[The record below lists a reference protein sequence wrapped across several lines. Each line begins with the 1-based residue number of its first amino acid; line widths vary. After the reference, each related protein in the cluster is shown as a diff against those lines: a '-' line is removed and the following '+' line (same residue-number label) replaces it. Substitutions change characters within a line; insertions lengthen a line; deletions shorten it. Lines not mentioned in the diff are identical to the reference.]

1 MVKLAVLVGMEAEA
15 TVAQMEGYLVEEEEI
30 LAALMEVGVVVTKE
44 VEVVGEADRGRAKI
58 FLERCKAGLAKE
70 ERNMQKRKVGMRKA
84 FHGDSGGGGGGSKGK
99 SKVKGKSK
107 GKEKDEDEEGDA
119 AAATATSLMAEAAT
133 QEEPPKPKMLP
144 VYALM
149 LGFFVIFIG
158 IAKAGLAAIGAGGP
172 SYLDRLKDQDREI
185 GLPEF

>member
-1 MVKLAVLVGMEAEA
+1 MELRPTGPGSVKAHLRIGRSELELGRYREA
-15 TVAQMEGYLVEEEEI
+15 TSVLESL
-30 LAALMEVGVVVTKE
+30 LARTADVSGGKDGKE

-107 GKEKDEDEEGDA
+107 GK
-119 AAATATSLMAEAAT
+119 
-133 QEEPPKPKMLP
+133 
-144 VYALM
+144 
-149 LGFFVIFIG
+149 
-158 IAKAGLAAIGAGGP
+158 
-172 SYLDRLKDQDREI
+172 
-185 GLPEF
+185 